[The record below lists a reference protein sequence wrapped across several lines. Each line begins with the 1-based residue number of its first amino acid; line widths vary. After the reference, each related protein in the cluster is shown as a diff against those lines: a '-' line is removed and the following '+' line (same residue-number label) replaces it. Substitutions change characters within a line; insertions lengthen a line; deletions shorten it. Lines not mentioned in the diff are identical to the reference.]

1 MTTTLKLLGTP
12 KLLLADAALSL
23 ERKTAAVLA
32 YLALEGA
39 TQKYK
44 LAGMLWPQSGEHAA
58 RNNMRQLLRRLRLQA
73 ELITGDDLIEL
84 RPELEVDV
92 RHLSSLVSPS
102 LALLKEGGDLLEGLD
117 YDDAPD
123 LAAWLEIC
131 REDLLR
137 QRVYLAKAE
146 AQRLEQGG
154 NFRQALDYA
163 QVWLKLEPLTEEA
176 YVQLARLQYF
186 LGDKQGALICL
197 RRCLNLLTDELG
209 AEPQDATLALL
220 HMIERGESPSKK
232 VTTAPTIPAS
242 ILRPPMLVGREAH
255 WAEMERAWTEGK
267 LIFLSGEAGSGK
279 SRLAADFLA
288 SKGAFITEQ
297 ARPGDIHVPYASHT
311 RFLRGYLQRYP
322 SYSLPG
328 WVQQA
333 LSPWLP
339 ELETSTTPQANQL
352 RFADASLEL
361 MRQIGQHGEALLID
375 DVQFM
380 DEASLQLSS
389 YTFSQL
395 QPFGLEHSLK
405 GLVGCFRRDELS
417 AYFEEQV
424 ATLLASGMA
433 VRIEL
438 EPLSGDSLQDL
449 LGSLNLAVSSSL
461 VESLGRYT
469 GGNPLFV
476 LETLKY
482 LIESSQLEQGFP
494 SRLSP
499 QGKVATLI
507 GRRLQRLSP
516 TALNLARVA
525 AIDQPEF
532 NLELASVVLERS
544 GFDLA
549 EAHAELENSQIMRA
563 QTFSHDLVFEAV
575 LAAMPL
581 AVKQLLHGRIAQYL
595 EAVSHSSPAKI
606 AQHYLDAGRDL
617 SAANFLVKAAEQALN
632 GSLLA
637 EARKFAE
644 KAVTIYH
651 EAKDPQEYAA
661 VTQLFEI
668 LGIHGSFDE
677 LKSCSEKLVMLA
689 KTARDK
695 VKALARWSEYL
706 DMTRRFAEALEVV
719 TEALLL
725 VDDDLDEAQLRQTEF
740 YCHLRLGHY
749 DLAGKALQRYKELA
763 NGLDVLELTGSVLE
777 DEGAYFATLDQHPKA
792 LDLFGRVI
800 SLIDQHEQYDFARSR
815 LHSRMAHSR
824 LYLGHFDEALAD
836 IAQTKKTLETYE
848 IIRRGYVWPLSV
860 EAQVYLARGELAQAW
875 EKIKLAETYD
885 REEHPKVTYL
895 PLARILSAVGQKEAA
910 VAELEAFFAQGDS
923 EINFQL
929 LASIELA
936 TLCDKEE
943 ILDKLQQQV
952 SQLNKPEV
960 SIRYLLAKAGFIDGD
975 KRLEL
980 VNQALTRATTLN
992 LNLLAA
998 RAYHL
1003 RADYFIDSNQPG
1015 MAHKDI
1021 ETALSFPG
1029 SLSSPAALYFSAH
1042 QIFKAMGDSR
1052 ESSYLQQAQD
1062 WIFDTADSLDKE
1074 LRRPFLNQPLHKKI
1088 L

>member
-361 MRQIGQHGEALLID
+361 MRQIGQHGEALLIATVRPRTLVLEPD
-375 DVQFM
+375 EQATEVIAVLVDAVVQLLHPRLLEVA
-380 DEASLQLSS
+380 DHLLLQLS
-389 YTFSQL
+389 
-395 QPFGLEHSLK
+395 
-405 GLVGCFRRDELS
+405 
-417 AYFEEQV
+417 A
-424 ATLLASGMA
+424 
-433 VRIEL
+433 
-438 EPLSGDSLQDL
+438 
-449 LGSLNLAVSSSL
+449 
-461 VESLGRYT
+461 
-469 GGNPLFV
+469 
-476 LETLKY
+476 
-482 LIESSQLEQGFP
+482 
-494 SRLSP
+494 
-499 QGKVATLI
+499 
-507 GRRLQRLSP
+507 
-516 TALNLARVA
+516 
-525 AIDQPEF
+525 
-532 NLELASVVLERS
+532 
-544 GFDLA
+544 
-549 EAHAELENSQIMRA
+549 
-563 QTFSHDLVFEAV
+563 
-575 LAAMPL
+575 
-581 AVKQLLHGRIAQYL
+581 
-595 EAVSHSSPAKI
+595 
-606 AQHYLDAGRDL
+606 
-617 SAANFLVKAAEQALN
+617 
-632 GSLLA
+632 
-637 EARKFAE
+637 
-644 KAVTIYH
+644 
-651 EAKDPQEYAA
+651 
-661 VTQLFEI
+661 
-668 LGIHGSFDE
+668 
-677 LKSCSEKLVMLA
+677 
-689 KTARDK
+689 
-695 VKALARWSEYL
+695 ALARNDL
-706 DMTRRFAEALEVV
+706 QHGDPTVHAESHRLIQGPVDLVALVEDVV
-719 TEALLL
+719 QVEL
-725 VDDDLDEAQLRQTEF
+725 VF
-740 YCHLRLGHY
+740 GH
-749 DLAGKALQRYKELA
+749 
-763 NGLDVLELTGSVLE
+763 GS
-777 DEGAYFATLDQHPKA
+777 QKRP
-792 LDLFGRVI
+792 
-800 SLIDQHEQYDFARSR
+800 
-815 LHSRMAHSR
+815 
-824 LYLGHFDEALAD
+824 
-836 IAQTKKTLETYE
+836 
-848 IIRRGYVWPLSV
+848 
-860 EAQVYLARGELAQAW
+860 
-875 EKIKLAETYD
+875 
-885 REEHPKVTYL
+885 YL
-895 PLARILSAVGQKEAA
+895 P
-910 VAELEAFFAQGDS
+910 
-923 EINFQL
+923 
-929 LASIELA
+929 
-936 TLCDKEE
+936 
-943 ILDKLQQQV
+943 
-952 SQLNKPEV
+952 P
-960 SIRYLLAKAGFIDGD
+960 
-975 KRLEL
+975 
-980 VNQALTRATTLN
+980 
-992 LNLLAA
+992 
-998 RAYHL
+998 
-1003 RADYFIDSNQPG
+1003 
-1015 MAHKDI
+1015 
-1021 ETALSFPG
+1021 
-1029 SLSSPAALYFSAH
+1029 
-1042 QIFKAMGDSR
+1042 
-1052 ESSYLQQAQD
+1052 
-1062 WIFDTADSLDKE
+1062 
-1074 LRRPFLNQPLHKKI
+1074 
-1088 L
+1088 